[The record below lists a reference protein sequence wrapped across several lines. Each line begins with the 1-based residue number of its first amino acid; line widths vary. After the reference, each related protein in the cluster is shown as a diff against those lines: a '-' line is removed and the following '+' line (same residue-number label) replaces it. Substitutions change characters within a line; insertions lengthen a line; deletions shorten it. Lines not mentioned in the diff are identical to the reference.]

1 MGNLSELNFLLFLFA
16 KYYHRIELS
25 AIFQL
30 SCRGIVVIVAKAD
43 PGFAGLAFIIIVKS
57 SATLASAHSTLFE
70 RQKFCPES
78 AEFAITTKKD
88 FETRSA
94 QWTNCSS

>member
-1 MGNLSELNFLLFLFA
+1 MRQFIRIKSFLFEFA
-16 KYYHRIELS
+16 NYYHEIELS

-30 SCRGIVVIVAKAD
+30 SCRGIVVFVAKAD
-43 PGFAGLAFIIIVKS
+43 SGFAGLAFIIIVKS

-70 RQKFCPES
+70 RQEFCPES
-78 AEFAITTKKD
+78 AEFAIAAKKD
-88 FETRSA
+88 FEIGSV